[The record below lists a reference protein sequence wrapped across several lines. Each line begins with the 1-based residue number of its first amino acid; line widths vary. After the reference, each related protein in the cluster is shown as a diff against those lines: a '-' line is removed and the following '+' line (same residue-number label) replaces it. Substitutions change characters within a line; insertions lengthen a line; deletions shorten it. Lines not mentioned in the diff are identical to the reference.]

1 MSNQHDEQWKRTT
14 NTCEHCKPKD
24 AEIKRLKR
32 LCWDMWLDLDE
43 VRSVVVHAS
52 QSIGRA
58 AHQMADE
65 TMRGTLTERVDRGEE
80 S

>member
-1 MSNQHDEQWKRTT
+1 MKCVG
-14 NTCEHCKPKD
+14 CETKD

-43 VRSVVVHAS
+43 VRTVVVHAS

-65 TMRGTLTERVDRGEE
+65 TMRSFLRERIGDAEE
-80 S
+80 P